1 MPHSHPKLRERLIV
15 SLLFVYMIINFADKA
30 VLGIVAVPMMKD
42 LNLSPSQFGLVASSF
57 FSLYSISGIAVGF
70 LANRFNTKW
79 IITGLALIWAVT
91 QFPIAWWPTLPILVA
106 CRVILGIGEGPA
118 YPVAIHAA
126 YKWFP
131 DSRRNLITAIIAQG
145 GPAGVVVAAPILSYL
160 LVRFGWQSA
169 FIALGVV
176 GLLWTAFWLAF
187 GAEGTQTQSAEQQPV
202 NGGTPSDSFRVPY
215 SQLLSDRSI
224 VGTGIASFASY
235 WILAMGFTWLP
246 LYLRNGLGYDAI
258 NAGWLVSAIIATSI
272 PLQIAGAALSQKLLK
287 RGATS
292 RAARA
297 GIMSGFI
304 TVGGLAILVA
314 IMSNLDP
321 VGKIIFLAIGSALPH
336 IAFCIGPA
344 IIGEITP
351 VTQRGALLA
360 INNSIATLAGLIAP
374 AVTGWIIQVAK
385 TPAVGYGHGYILAAS
400 VLISAGGAG
409 LLLINPESSR
419 FRLAHT
425 QSRLERLRPFITQ

>member
-169 FIALGVV
+169 FIALGVA

-202 NGGTPSDSFRVPY
+202 NGGTSSDSFRVPY
-215 SQLLSDRSI
+215 SHLLSDRSI

-351 VTQRGALLA
+351 ATQRGALLA

-374 AVTGWIIQVAK
+374 AVTGWIIQAAK

-409 LLLINPESSR
+409 LLLIDPESSR

-425 QSRLERLRPFITQ
+425 QSRLERVRPFITQ